1 MRNDNIFKMNK
12 TFSFTLLVGLSL
24 GLLACET
31 ETQTEETVETD
42 HQHHTTAPADIDQN
56 TTKSIPREAHGQV
69 GDTHVTIEYS
79 SPGVRGRVIWGGLV
93 SYDQIWV
100 TGAHRATK
108 VTFSA
113 PVKIEGEMI
122 PQGTYALFSI
132 PSQDAWTLIL
142 NRNWEQHLADDYD
155 EREDLVRVT
164 TRPEEIELEE
174 RLVYDIQETGEGKGR
189 IKIAWENKAVYLDFE
204 A

>member
-1 MRNDNIFKMNK
+1 MNRIHNIAI
-12 TFSFTLLVGLSL
+12 VIGLSMTIM
-24 GLLACET
+24 ACET
-31 ETQTEETVETD
+31 ETQTEEAAETE
-42 HQHHTTAPADIDQN
+42 HQHHTTDTAEIDLN

-69 GDTHVTIEYS
+69 GDAHVTIQYT

-93 SYDQIWV
+93 AYDQVWV
-100 TGAHRATK
+100 TGAHHATK

-113 PVKIEGEMI
+113 PVRIDGKMI

-132 PSQDAWTLIL
+132 PGRESWTLIL

-155 EREDLVRVT
+155 QDEDLIRVT
-164 TRPEEIELEE
+164 TTPEDIELEE
-174 RLVYDIQETGEGKGR
+174 RLVYDIQKSGEGKGR